1 MQSLIS
7 SKFFFFVTALVL
19 SFHFFVDS
27 KSAGAESYKNGMVVS
42 ASAHATKVGIDILMK
57 GGNAIDA
64 AVAVGFALAVTYPSA
79 GNIGG
84 GGFLVLNTSDGLSTT
99 IDFRETAPMLA
110 HRDMYLDGDGNFLP
124 ELSQEGVTSAGVPGS
139 VAGLIYALEKFGTM
153 PLAEVIQPAINLAE
167 NGFPLEKRLA
177 NLINNYANDF
187 KKYESSASIFVKD
200 NGGFEEGDIFVQTDL
215 ANTLKKIRDFGRA
228 GFYEGEIAELIVEQ
242 MHGMGGLI
250 TFDDL
255 KSYQPVEREPV
266 TGSYRSNKI
275 ISMGP
280 PSAGGIALV
289 QLLNILENFE
299 IGEEEWGSASYYHKL
314 IEAMKFVYADRS
326 KHLGDS
332 GFYPVPVN
340 WLLSK
345 KYAKEIFHRI
355 RETAIPSEE
364 IQAGN
369 PFELKESDETT
380 HYSIYDSYGNAVSVT
395 TTINSTFGS
404 RLVVDGA
411 GFILNNEMDDFSSK
425 PGVPNQFGL
434 TGSEANAIEPGK
446 RMLSSMTPVI
456 VLKDDKPFLIAGSP
470 GGSTIITVVL
480 QVLLN
485 CIDFKMNI
493 DEAIDKQRI
502 HHQWLPDL
510 VDYEEFDY
518 NPNVKTELERIGH
531 KFGKQTKL
539 GRVEG
544 ILIDNNRK
552 LIYGATD
559 PRGFGLALGF

>member
-1 MQSLIS
+1 MRSSIS
-7 SKFFFFVTALVL
+7 SNFIVLVVTLLLSIYFFA
-19 SFHFFVDS
+19 DS
-27 KSAGAESYKNGMVVS
+27 KSFKAEGFKNGMVVT
-42 ASAHATKVGIDILMK
+42 ASAHATKVGVDILK
-57 GGNAIDA
+57 NGGNAIDA

-84 GGFLVLNTSDGLSTT
+84 GGFLVLHTADGQSTT

-110 HRDMYLDGDGNFLP
+110 HRDMYLDDKGNFLP

-153 PLAEVIQPAINLAE
+153 HLADVIQPAIDLAE

-187 KKYESSASIFVKD
+187 KKYESSARIFVKD
-200 NGGFEEGDIFVQTDL
+200 NNGFQEGDIFIQTDL
-215 ANTLKKIRDFGRA
+215 ANTLKKIRDYGRA
-228 GFYEGEIAELIVEQ
+228 GFYEDEIAELIVKQ
-242 MHGMGGLI
+242 AQTMGGFI
-250 TFDDL
+250 TLKDL
-255 KSYQPVEREPV
+255 KSYQPVERKPV
-266 TGSYRSNKI
+266 TGTYRSHKI

-280 PSAGGIALV
+280 PSAGGIALI
-289 QLLNILENFE
+289 QLLNILENYQLDK
-299 IGEEEWGSASYYHKL
+299 EEWGSASYYHKL

-332 GFYPVPVN
+332 DFYPVPLN

-345 KYAKEIFHRI
+345 EYAAEIFHRI
-355 RETAIPSEE
+355 KETAIPSEE
-364 IQAGN
+364 IQPGN

-380 HYSIYDSYGNAVSVT
+380 HYSIYDSYGNSVSVT

-411 GFILNNEMDDFSSK
+411 GFLLNNEMDDFSSK

-480 QVLLN
+480 QTLLN

-493 DEAIDKQRI
+493 DEAVDKQRI

-518 NPNVKTELERIGH
+518 NPNVKTELERKGH
-531 KFGKQTKL
+531 KFGKKTKL

-544 ILIDNNRK
+544 ILIDNNYK
-552 LIYGATD
+552 LIHGATD